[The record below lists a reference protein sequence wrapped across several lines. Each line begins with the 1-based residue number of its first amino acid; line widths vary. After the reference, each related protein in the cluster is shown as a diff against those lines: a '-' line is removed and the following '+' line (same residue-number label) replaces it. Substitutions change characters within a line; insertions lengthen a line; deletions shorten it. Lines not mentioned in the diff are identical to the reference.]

1 MRTIVA
7 ASESMEDRLQLGK
20 GGPPVTELLKVD
32 ETVFVRRHGARLLDS
47 LFLLVP
53 LVLGIPVMAGLFVGF
68 GLMLWIFFTEARG
81 LALLVAVVFGF
92 ALLPAA
98 YAYLRIQGIL
108 LPFKA
113 ILTEDRY
120 RLANGLIRLSRRIRP
135 EAAQITVFPTYS
147 RGGWGYGA
155 KLQIPGN
162 KLALPLVP
170 KCIVGTKHDALQEAV
185 MIRDWLQKNSTV
197 ADVILEEW
205 GDIHKIQPGGD
216 YIK

>member
-1 MRTIVA
+1 M
-7 ASESMEDRLQLGK
+7 
-20 GGPPVTELLKVD
+20 
-32 ETVFVRRHGARLLDS
+32 LDS

-53 LVLGIPVMAGLFVGF
+53 LVLGIPVLVGLLVGF
-68 GLMLWIFFTEARG
+68 GLMLWIFLTEAKG

-92 ALLPAA
+92 ALLPSA
-98 YAYLRIQGIL
+98 YAYLCIQGIL

-113 ILTEDRY
+113 VLTKDRY
-120 RLANGLIRLSRRIRP
+120 RLANGLLRLSRSIRP
-135 EAAQITVFPTYS
+135 ETTQIRLFPTYS

-155 KLQIPGN
+155 KLKITGK

-185 MIRDWLQKNSTV
+185 KIRDWLQKNSTV
-197 ADVILEEW
+197 ADVTLAEW
-205 GDIHKIQPGGD
+205 GDIHQVQSGVD